1 MGPAGHYR
9 PYIQYSPQL
18 RIVQPICQN
27 PQFCIFCTFFFL
39 MRENIGLL
47 LVSLSVCEFSLSMPV
62 SQGGQYI
69 SFFPHYPTYI
79 NMSGEGQ
86 GVGRGRG
93 RRGFIFLALCFFYIL
108 GGNNTLLNIIS
119 ERSTFRKYKI
129 KDMLQHR

>member
-1 MGPAGHYR
+1 
-9 PYIQYSPQL
+9 
-18 RIVQPICQN
+18 
-27 PQFCIFCTFFFL
+27 
-39 MRENIGLL
+39 
-47 LVSLSVCEFSLSMPV
+47 MPV

-129 KDMLQHR
+129 